1 MLQAVDPTIRL
12 NPAADAKSEILQLRR
27 RRIRALG
34 PSGDQVMGAPF
45 KKLLG
50 DCVMDDPCSDPNA
63 SMPVASG
70 MRRFSFLLA
79 LTLAFIGSAQPVA
92 AKVVVKKGVYGA
104 IALQRETGQL
114 GYAYDSATSR
124 AAKIEALKQCADPRC
139 EVVTAFSNACGAL
152 ARGPKK
158 YFPATG
164 ATRQEPD
171 AKALRLCAARECEI
185 VAWAC
190 TK

>member
-1 MLQAVDPTIRL
+1 MRVLLRVGLIAAL
-12 NPAADAKSEILQLRR
+12 ACAAGPAL
-27 RRIRALG
+27 
-34 PSGDQVMGAPF
+34 
-45 KKLLG
+45 
-50 DCVMDDPCSDPNA
+50 
-63 SMPVASG
+63 
-70 MRRFSFLLA
+70 
-79 LTLAFIGSAQPVA
+79 

-114 GYAYDSATSR
+114 GYAYNAATSR
-124 AAKIEALKQCADPRC
+124 AAKMEALKQCADPRC

-152 ARGPKK
+152 ARGPNK

-164 ATRQEPD
+164 AVRQE
-171 AKALRLCAARECEI
+171 AETKALRLCKAKECEI